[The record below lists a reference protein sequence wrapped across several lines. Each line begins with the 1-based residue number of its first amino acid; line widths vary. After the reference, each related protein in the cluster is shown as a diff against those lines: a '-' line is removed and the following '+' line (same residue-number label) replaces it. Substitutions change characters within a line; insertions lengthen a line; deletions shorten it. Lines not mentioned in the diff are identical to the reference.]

1 MVQVKVHHLFSSRVL
16 LQLVLQVHLFP
27 FQLPVLRLVPRVQA
41 LHRLVQHQLFLSF
54 RVLRRG
60 LQRELRQLAV
70 QRLEQV
76 RQVLPRQ
83 VLVGGQVRA
92 LLRERVPGPE
102 QALLRELEQVQPRV
116 LEQAL
121 VRVLVGR
128 LQVIFLRQRVLLG
141 QLPPVLV
148 SDLPQW

>member
-1 MVQVKVHHLFSSRVL
+1 
-16 LQLVLQVHLFP
+16 
-27 FQLPVLRLVPRVQA
+27 
-41 LHRLVQHQLFLSF
+41 VQHQLFLSF

-121 VRVLVGR
+121 VRVLEQALVRVLEQALVRVLVGR